1 VGSDSDSL
9 PPKSPHFPASFSHSN
24 TCPGLAL
31 PYPAFCGGAWNG
43 ASSWQRIG
51 NGTGLGFSDAAQ
63 FVVAPAFLCGRVVG
77 FHRPLNFKV
86 NFRSSTCPI
95 FLGLCGR
102 HIVLTAALCN
112 PLLGSSSNNAYCFS
126 CFPASLSSFNSRC
139 GHKSL
144 SFLPSGWDILLGQ
157 RLLGRCLPYM
167 SCFFPLAP
175 PFFFHFL
182 LPISLHFSTDD
193 YFLACCSRP
202 HVSAIKLM
210 N

>member
-1 VGSDSDSL
+1 VALAFHISRFSFCSWSKSSPHLASIIFGNLNLLSIQCQVFALNFWRTWVGSDSDSL

-126 CFPASLSSFNSRC
+126 CFPAPFE
-139 GHKSL
+139 
-144 SFLPSGWDILLGQ
+144 
-157 RLLGRCLPYM
+157 
-167 SCFFPLAP
+167 CF
-175 PFFFHFL
+175 
-182 LPISLHFSTDD
+182 
-193 YFLACCSRP
+193 
-202 HVSAIKLM
+202 
-210 N
+210 